1 MHQIFISYKESD
13 RRLAN
18 DLAQGLEAAGYTT
31 WNYDRD
37 SRIGFNYMEYCGEL
51 IAQCQAMVLLI
62 SPMSVQSG
70 QVTLRAIPEGGP
82 GVAAGV
88 GRDRGH
94 RSSTRRNSQY
104 SSEADAC
111 LEEYGHRSG
120 SCP

>member
-1 MHQIFISYKESD
+1 MHQVFISYKESD

-51 IAQCQAMVLLI
+51 IAQCKAMVLLI

-70 QVTLRAIPEGGP
+70 QVTREVMRGSGLAS
-82 GVAAGV
+82 GV
-88 GRDRGH
+88 GWDCGF
-94 RSSTRRNSQY
+94 RSSSRRNSQHC
-104 SSEADAC
+104 SEADAGF
-111 LEEYGHRSG
+111 EEHGD
-120 SCP
+120 